1 MGISTEARAATCQLR
16 TGVRAREETL
26 GRDVGEQDCN
36 ERRSEEKKKKKRKK
50 KEKKRERQE
59 EKKRREFIN
68 TKATFFSFKNKIN
81 KKKK

>member
-36 ERRSEEKKKKKRKK
+36 ERRSEAKKKK
-50 KEKKRERQE
+50 KEKKKKERETGRKE
-59 EKKRREFIN
+59 EKRVHKYQSN
-68 TKATFFSFKNKIN
+68 FFFFKK
-81 KKKK
+81 